1 MVQTEKGIRMLT
13 IRFKRAYEPPA
24 AEDGIRILVDRLW
37 PRGLTKEK
45 LQITAWLKEVAP
57 SNALRQQ
64 VHQDPA
70 QWDHFVAAYRQ
81 ELDANPQAVQTLLE
95 YAHQGT
101 LTLIYGARDTV
112 HNNAV
117 VLKQYLE
124 KYL

>member
-1 MVQTEKGIRMLT
+1 MVQTEKGSRMLT
-13 IRFKRAYEPPA
+13 IRNKRAYEPPSD
-24 AEDGIRILVDRLW
+24 EDGIRILVDRLW

-64 VHQDPA
+64 VHQDPD
-70 QWDHFVAAYRQ
+70 QWDQFVEAYHQ

-95 YAHQGT
+95 YARQGT

>member
-1 MVQTEKGIRMLT
+1 MT
-13 IRFKRAYEPPA
+13 IRIKRAYDPPTDD
-24 AEDGIRILVDRLW
+24 DGIRILVDRLW

-64 VHQDPA
+64 VHQDPD
-70 QWDHFVAAYRQ
+70 QWDQFVEAYHQ

-95 YAHQGT
+95 YARQGT

>member
-1 MVQTEKGIRMLT
+1 MLT
-13 IRFKRAYEPPA
+13 IRIKRAYEPPA

-45 LQITAWLKEVAP
+45 LQITAWMKEVAP

-64 VHQDPA
+64 VHHEPN
-70 QWDHFVAAYRQ
+70 QWDHFVAAYHQ
-81 ELDANPQAVQTLLE
+81 ELAANPQAVQTLLE
-95 YAHQGT
+95 YARQDT
-101 LTLIYGARDTV
+101 LTLIYGARDQV
-112 HNNAV
+112 HNQAV

>member
-1 MVQTEKGIRMLT
+1 MT
-13 IRFKRAYEPPA
+13 IRIKRAYDPPTDD
-24 AEDGIRILVDRLW
+24 DGIRILVDRLW

-45 LQITAWLKEVAP
+45 LQFTAWLKEIAP

-64 VHQDPA
+64 VHHEPD
-70 QWDHFVAAYRQ
+70 QWDHFVVAYHR

-95 YAHQGT
+95 YARQGT

-112 HNNAV
+112 HNQAV

-124 KYL
+124 ENL

>member
-1 MVQTEKGIRMLT
+1 MMSIR
-13 IRFKRAYEPPA
+13 IKRAYEPAA
-24 AEDGIRILVDRLW
+24 AEDGVRILVDRLW

-64 VHQDPA
+64 VHHNPD
-70 QWDHFVAAYRQ
+70 QWDQFVSAYRQ
-81 ELDANPQAVQTLLE
+81 ELAANPQAVQTLLE
-95 YAHQGT
+95 YARQDT

-112 HNNAV
+112 HNQAV

-124 KYL
+124 KYK

>member
-1 MVQTEKGIRMLT
+1 MVQTEKGNQTLT
-13 IRFKRAYEPPA
+13 IRIKRAYDPPA
-24 AEDGIRILVDRLW
+24 AEDGIRVLVDRLW

-45 LQITAWLKEVAP
+45 LQLAAWLKEVAP

-64 VHQDPA
+64 VHHDPA
-70 QWDHFVAAYRQ
+70 HGDQFVAAYHQ
-81 ELDANPQAVQTLLE
+81 ELAANPLAVQTLLE
-95 YAHQGT
+95 YARQDT

-112 HNNAV
+112 HNQAV